1 MKKGK
6 SYREW
11 IYKLKAGKH
20 FILNI
25 FAYLGVVIVS
35 FVSFIFNLV
44 LLCKYTNCGE
54 AYVKDIFNTVIAALT
69 FILSLIGIIGNLRVS
84 YRDHF
89 NKLIMQQEDSKTALR
104 ASILQNISTS
114 HTNSGF
120 EWRDYD
126 GQSYLVSDRVNNA
139 LVSNKNNLFI
149 TVNPKKQPMNIKQQ
163 EVVYNVV
170 AKKMAEGKSI
180 FNSNLVRLRSDIL
193 LSTFAPFNSE
203 KYDGENRKN
212 IYTSFSK
219 KLIVLEKTDYEA
231 NITTND
237 LIYSRIFQC
246 DYSDSYCGKDK
257 TVDSRNTLY
266 DLKDSPASNIIGV
279 TTFAITSDG
288 YLLLNLQGAMND
300 VNNECYVPSGS
311 GSSDFGDLIHSRC
324 YEPKEL
330 RKKVENFKS
339 GSYQRDESDTLKNF
353 KKFKREYKNQLNK
366 TNTERAELN
375 YLNAET
381 AKLERKGFK
390 KYASKMGKIGKKY
403 TYDFY
408 TFLKYGMV
416 RELTEES
423 HIYERKSD
431 PSKQKYENLT
441 EHTRRKYIENTYVC
455 GYIRILDR
463 GGKPDFFGITLLDL
477 TRDEVK
483 DMFRYGHDYIIK
495 KEIKKNCLITD
506 YNEISEQFYPSIKNI
521 DKYPTAKDF
530 IIGECHLDSEAAQK
544 VKVSL
549 QTHCLFDLLKKNKDM
564 VFDYLSKTNK

>member
-11 IYKLKAGKH
+11 IYKLGAGKH
-20 FILNI
+20 FILNV

-44 LLCKYTNCGE
+44 LLCNYTNCGE
-54 AYVKDIFNTVIAALT
+54 ALVKDIFNTVIAALT
-69 FILSLIGIIGNLRVS
+69 FILSFIGIIGNLRVS

-219 KLIVLEKTDYEA
+219 KLIVLEKTDYIA

-311 GSSDFGDLIHSRC
+311 GSSDFGDLINSRC

-330 RKKVENFKS
+330 REKVENFKS
-339 GSYQRDESDTLKNF
+339 GSYQRDEFDTTKNF

-375 YLNAET
+375 YPQCRNGE
-381 AKLERKGFK
+381 
-390 KYASKMGKIGKKY
+390 
-403 TYDFY
+403 
-408 TFLKYGMV
+408 
-416 RELTEES
+416 
-423 HIYERKSD
+423 
-431 PSKQKYENLT
+431 
-441 EHTRRKYIENTYVC
+441 
-455 GYIRILDR
+455 
-463 GGKPDFFGITLLDL
+463 
-477 TRDEVK
+477 
-483 DMFRYGHDYIIK
+483 
-495 KEIKKNCLITD
+495 
-506 YNEISEQFYPSIKNI
+506 
-521 DKYPTAKDF
+521 
-530 IIGECHLDSEAAQK
+530 IGEERL
-544 VKVSL
+544 
-549 QTHCLFDLLKKNKDM
+549 
-564 VFDYLSKTNK
+564 